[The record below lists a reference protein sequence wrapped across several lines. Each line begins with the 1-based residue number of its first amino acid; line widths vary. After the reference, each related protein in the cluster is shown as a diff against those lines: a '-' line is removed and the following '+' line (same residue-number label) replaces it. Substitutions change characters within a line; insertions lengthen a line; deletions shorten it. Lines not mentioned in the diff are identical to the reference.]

1 MTSLNNGNALAALH
15 LIDLEKR
22 TANKQGVNYQNLIT
36 AIGEVGGDA
45 AVHHLTDLETRTANK
60 QGENYQ
66 NLITA
71 IGRAGRIS

>member
-1 MTSLNNGNALAALH
+1 MTSLNNGNALAAHH
-15 LIDLEKR
+15 LIDLE
-22 TANKQGVNYQNLIT
+22 I
-36 AIGEVGGDA
+36 
-45 AVHHLTDLETRTANK
+45 RTANK